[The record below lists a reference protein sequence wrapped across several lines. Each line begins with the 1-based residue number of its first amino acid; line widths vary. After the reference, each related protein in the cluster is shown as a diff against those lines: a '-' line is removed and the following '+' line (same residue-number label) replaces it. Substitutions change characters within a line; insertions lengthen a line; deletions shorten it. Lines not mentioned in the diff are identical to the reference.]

1 MNFVY
6 ILEQYYAHGRRQHNK
21 RSGASATLDSGSVGC
36 DAERLKEMASRWS
49 GKSARPAG
57 ETAGEYMH
65 IPSRAPLSG
74 EQRAQAEEAADCAR
88 RERRGKMQRKARAM
102 TRHVPSTEEDCR
114 KRTTPRLR
122 RRWRPSVCFGQGA
135 GLSMVRV
142 RERSTKRAFVLFC
155 SLYRVLFHGS
165 ASAVLEI
172 TLRADAGTTVWR
184 CWLVPGHQPTSG
196 IARASPVR
204 FNLAPSACGHAA
216 CWQRQSAACAKLA
229 RPNNVGPMKRNTTK
243 ALMLLPDIKYWVVER
258 LSTML
263 HSQGRAE

>member
-1 MNFVY
+1 VPGAALNFVY

-102 TRHVPSTEEDCR
+102 TRGGGMDAAAATAAAMLVMAVLFNPAVGYHQTGRNGLQGDTDNTSLDEHVKLMQDHQ
-114 KRTTPRLR
+114 KRTEA
-122 RRWRPSVCFGQGA
+122 CYQ
-135 GLSMVRV
+135 
-142 RERSTKRAFVLFC
+142 
-155 SLYRVLFHGS
+155 
-165 ASAVLEI
+165 
-172 TLRADAGTTVWR
+172 
-184 CWLVPGHQPTSG
+184 SG
-196 IARASPVR
+196 GGMCR
-204 FNLAPSACGHAA
+204 FFL
-216 CWQRQSAACAKLA
+216 
-229 RPNNVGPMKRNTTK
+229 
-243 ALMLLPDIKYWVVER
+243 
-258 LSTML
+258 
-263 HSQGRAE
+263 